1 MNGCRFRKCTER
13 QAQRTSSSTF
23 VVRFTVTLSRPDCE
37 SSNPTNLPTPV
48 TRSYSLILKRPLPCF
63 SSGSRKPRFS
73 WLYPWHD
80 TPRNLWI
87 RSADC
92 LKLCWIHVSRVVFS
106 STSRK
111 RPKTVSKFAER
122 SILLC
127 SCLKRDNE
135 QSSKDNK
142 RFYSRVLFVQLQDR
156 NTSGSRLKMWHQFSQ
171 RWVRLPRNTKTC
183 RCYSIKE
190 LFITLQVWPRGSSF

>member
-1 MNGCRFRKCTER
+1 MHGATGSAYIFLNVCGEIHGYSLTTGLRILKSHEPPN
-13 QAQRTSSSTF
+13 SSNQKFLSNPEN
-23 VVRFTVTLSRPDCE
+23 TVTHNVSHMALVNLDFLGSILGTTHLEICE
-37 SSNPTNLPTPV
+37 SAQLTVSNFAGFMYLV
-48 TRSYSLILKRPLPCF
+48 LYSAPQV
-63 SSGSRKPRFS
+63 GM
-73 WLYPWHD
+73 
-80 TPRNLWI
+80 
-87 RSADC
+87 
-92 LKLCWIHVSRVVFS
+92 
-106 STSRK
+106 

-171 RWVRLPRNTKTC
+171 R
-183 RCYSIKE
+183 
-190 LFITLQVWPRGSSF
+190 